1 MAKQYKSEL
10 NLLTVMKMA
19 VLSLIIVL
27 TIISIVPLAVHLALH
42 GPMADNWI
50 PKMELFLMTVSMFS
64 FGLLAREI
72 DVISFRKA
80 LTLTLLRS
88 IVASALTFVWAWVIT
103 L

>member
-1 MAKQYKSEL
+1 MAKQYKSEWTS
-10 NLLTVMKMA
+10 LTLMKMTIL
-19 VLSLIIVL
+19 VLIIVL

-42 GPMADNWI
+42 GTMADIWI
-50 PKMELFLMTVSMFS
+50 PKMELFLMTVSMFG

-88 IVASALTFVWAWVIT
+88 IVASALTFVWAWAIT